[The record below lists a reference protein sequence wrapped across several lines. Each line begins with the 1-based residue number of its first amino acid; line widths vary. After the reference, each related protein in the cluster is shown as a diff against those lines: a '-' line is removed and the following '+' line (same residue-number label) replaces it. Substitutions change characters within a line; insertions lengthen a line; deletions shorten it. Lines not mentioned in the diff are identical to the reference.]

1 MDNTMDIYNEISTK
15 INEYLK
21 TNKTEEVLKI
31 YKDNLDFFK
40 NYGGKIIFVSR
51 KIKNK
56 NLQIFDLFKGYE
68 KYLKFPFENENLIFL
83 NPKIMKNHSLGLD
96 ANFKIDWTISLD
108 SNFASLIEKYLT
120 HKNVES
126 KNDVFKKITDL
137 LSSKNMNID
146 YSPYVL
152 ENLFKSNVEKDSI
165 LSNVKRII
173 RLFNLDINSADNI
186 LEMKILDEE
195 KYLNEVDKANKF
207 INSKKAEG
215 NDVKEFYNIY
225 YLILLK
231 IVYFEKKLPTTN
243 EKIKSLVEFMDS
255 KLNRIYLRELAVAM
269 KYFKKETGLKFF
281 NKLNNKNPDQLLK
294 YIKNMAWDFVLS
306 RVFLENAITVLPD
319 PEVADFFIPYFLTLD
334 EGLSE
339 IIDIYRLKGIMYF
352 DKHYEMQTFSDIN
365 EDNISEVNGLSDYFT
380 AYAKN
385 NRQKRLL
392 SICNDHQN
400 SIIMDIIKTTEQ
412 DIRKLLS

>member
-1 MDNTMDIYNEISTK
+1 MDIYNEISTK